1 MKKMVNF
8 KERELIKWQV
18 VEMLRRGVK
27 RIELQ
32 NEKGQ
37 FDEESCLKF
46 AVCSGGCEMAAV
58 GDVVS
63 KISEQYQK
71 AGVEVVAYWEESF
84 PKLLK
89 EIPDPPVLLFC
100 KGDWKLLNKLQITN
114 NKLQIGALV
123 AVVGSREMSNRG
135 RRAVRKIVPKLTE
148 EGFGVVSGLAIG
160 TDSFVHETCLFV
172 GGRTVAVLPSP
183 LDMIYPRRNQ
193 GLAKKIIEAGGCLV
207 SEYPRGVAVER
218 KNFLERNR
226 VVAGLCE
233 RVIVTEASKYSG
245 SISTPNF
252 ALDQGRDVWCY
263 PARKGE
269 VNSEGILA
277 LIEDGAGE
285 IRI

>member
-1 MKKMVNF
+1 
-8 KERELIKWQV
+8 
-18 VEMLRRGVK
+18 MLRRGVK

-100 KGDWKLLNKLQITN
+100 KGDVDLLNTRLAGVI
-114 NKLQIGALV
+114 
-123 AVVGSREMSNRG
+123 GSREMSNRG